1 MERQDMTTRR
11 QFIVRL
17 GAFGIALAGLASTG
31 RGARAGD
38 AATAFI
44 DTLGGQAISTL
55 ADKSVTDAERESRFR
70 ALFLSAFDVE
80 TIGQFVLGRYRRSAT
95 PEQIAEFNRLYA
107 EDVVRTYSRRLSQY
121 AGEKLVT
128 LGSQQQDGEIV
139 VRSQIQSPS
148 GQKPVAVDWRLS
160 ETSGSYKIV
169 DVVIENLSMRS
180 AQREDFAS
188 VMSAGGV
195 DALLAGLRKKNP
207 AS

>member
-1 MERQDMTTRR
+1 MTTRR

-17 GAFGIALAGLASTG
+17 GGFGIALAGLAATG
-31 RGARAGD
+31 RSASAAD
-38 AATAFI
+38 SATAFI
-44 DTLGGQAISTL
+44 DDLGGKAISTL

-70 ALFLSAFDVE
+70 ELFLSAFDVE

-128 LGSQQQDGEIV
+128 LGSQPQDDETV
-139 VRSQIQSPS
+139 VRSQILSPS
-148 GQKPVAVDWRLS
+148 GQKPVSVDWRLS
-160 ETSGSYKIV
+160 KVSGSFKVV

-180 AQREDFAS
+180 AQREDFSS
-188 VMSAGGV
+188 VMSAGGI
-195 DALLAGLRKKNP
+195 DALIAGLRKKNP

>member
-1 MERQDMTTRR
+1 MTTRR

-17 GAFGIALAGLASTG
+17 GGVGIALAGLAATG
-31 RGARAGD
+31 RSASAAD
-38 AATAFI
+38 SATAFI
-44 DTLGGQAISTL
+44 DDLGGKAISTL

-70 ALFLSAFDVE
+70 TLFLSAFDVE

-128 LGSQQQDGEIV
+128 LGSQAQDDETV
-139 VRSQIQSPS
+139 VRSQILSPS
-148 GQKPVAVDWRLS
+148 GQKPVSVDWRLS
-160 ETSGSYKIV
+160 KASGSFKVV

-180 AQREDFAS
+180 AQREDFSS
-188 VMSAGGV
+188 VMSAGGIE
-195 DALLAGLRKKNP
+195 ALIAGLRKKNP